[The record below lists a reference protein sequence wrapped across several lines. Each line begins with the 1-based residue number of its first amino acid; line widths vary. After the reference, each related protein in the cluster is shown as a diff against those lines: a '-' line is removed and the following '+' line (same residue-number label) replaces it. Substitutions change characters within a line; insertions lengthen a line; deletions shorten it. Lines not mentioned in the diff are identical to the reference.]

1 MKLSN
6 GRKRIS
12 LTDAKRIVLETAYE
26 TGEEKIRFSDAISR
40 VLSRDVISAM
50 DNPPFDRAMMDGYA
64 VIARDTDGASP
75 STPVGLKLAGAVAI
89 GDYPTITLK
98 SGEVTSIMTGAPI
111 PKGADAVL
119 RVEYSRK
126 QGDAVEVLER
136 ITPGKDISKRGE
148 DVKSGDVLL
157 KKGRVLK
164 PHDLGV
170 LAATGNLNVWV
181 RKQPNVIVV
190 STGSELVEPGGDLSP
205 GSIYD
210 INTFTLSSLVKEV
223 GGQPIEREI
232 IRDDEKELENLLRS
246 DWDVLILSGATSV
259 GEKDFV
265 PEVIKRHGKVLL
277 HGVNIRPGS
286 PAGFG
291 IVKERP
297 VFMLPGFPV
306 SCIATFE
313 HFVAPYIQ
321 KMLGKDISPRHRAV
335 TGTLEKAVTSPKGR
349 VDFVRVKVRG
359 EEENL
364 TVSPITAKGS
374 SLITTLS
381 KSDGYLLIDEGIESI
396 AAGEQVKVYL
406 Y

>member
-1 MKLSN
+1 MKISD

-12 LTDAKRIVLETAYE
+12 LTDAKRIVLESAHE
-26 TGEEKIRFSDAISR
+26 TGEEERRFSDALYR
-40 VLSRDVISAM
+40 VLSRDVISTM

-64 VIARDTDGASP
+64 VIARDTDGAS
-75 STPVGLKLAGAVAI
+75 STTPVGLKLVGAVAI
-89 GDYPTITLK
+89 GDYPTITLEA
-98 SGEVTSIMTGAPI
+98 GEAVNIMTGAPI
-111 PKGADAVL
+111 PKGADSVL
-119 RVEYSRK
+119 RVESSRK
-126 QGDAVEVLER
+126 QGESVEVLESV
-136 ITPGKDISKRGE
+136 TPGKDISKRGE
-148 DVKSGDVLL
+148 DVKAGDVLL

-170 LAATGNLNVWV
+170 LAATGNLTVWV
-181 RKQPNVIVV
+181 QRQPKVMVV
-190 STGSELVEPGGDLSP
+190 STGSELVEPGKDLSP

-210 INTFTLSSLVKEV
+210 INTYTLSPLVSEV
-223 GGQPIEREI
+223 GGQPITREI

-259 GEKDFV
+259 GEKDFI
-265 PEVIKRHGKVLL
+265 PEVIKEHGKVLL

-291 IVKERP
+291 IVKGKP

-313 HFVAPYIQ
+313 HFVAPFIQ
-321 KMLGKDISPRHRAV
+321 KMLGKDIAPRHKAV
-335 TGTLEKAVTSPKGR
+335 TGTLEKAVKSPKGR
-349 VDFVRVKVRG
+349 VDFVRVKVQ
-359 EEENL
+359 EKEKNL
-364 TVSPITAKGS
+364 IVSPITAKGS

-381 KSDGYLLIDEGIESI
+381 KSDGYLLIDEEIESI
-396 AAGEQVKVYL
+396 EAGEQVKVYL

>member
-1 MKLSN
+1 MMISK

-12 LTDAKRIVLETAYE
+12 LTDAKRIVLEHVHE
-26 TGEEKIRFSDAISR
+26 TGEEEIRFSDALSR

-64 VIARDTDGASP
+64 VIAKDTERASS
-75 STPVGLKLAGAVAI
+75 STPVGLKLVGAVAI

-98 SGEVTSIMTGAPI
+98 AGEAVNIMTGAPI
-111 PKGADAVL
+111 PNGADSVL

-126 QGDAVEVLER
+126 QGDAVEVLEH

-148 DVKSGDVLL
+148 DVKARDVLL

-170 LAATGNLNVWV
+170 LAATGNLTVWV
-181 RKQPNVIVV
+181 QTQPKVVVV
-190 STGSELVEPGGDLSP
+190 STGSELVEPGKDLSP

-246 DWDVLILSGATSV
+246 DWDVLVLSGATSV

-291 IVKERP
+291 IVNGRP

-321 KMLGKDISPRHRAV
+321 MMLGKDISPRHRAV

-381 KSDGYLLIDEGIESI
+381 KSDGYLLIDEEIENI
-396 AAGEQVKVYL
+396 DAGEQVKVYL